1 MGKGYLDI
9 FALQM
14 YDGVEA
20 GSCHVIIQQIYQ
32 AIARKDPLPI
42 IAFIMPP
49 VYQYIILQLANWLI
63 IVIIIIKDF
72 GIISLCFGRFS
83 FLLPVFHCLKCTA

>member
-42 IAFIMPP
+42 IDNCQSGVQVCVIAQHRLDKFGTET
-49 VYQYIILQLANWLI
+49 IIQE
-63 IVIIIIKDF
+63 
-72 GIISLCFGRFS
+72 
-83 FLLPVFHCLKCTA
+83 